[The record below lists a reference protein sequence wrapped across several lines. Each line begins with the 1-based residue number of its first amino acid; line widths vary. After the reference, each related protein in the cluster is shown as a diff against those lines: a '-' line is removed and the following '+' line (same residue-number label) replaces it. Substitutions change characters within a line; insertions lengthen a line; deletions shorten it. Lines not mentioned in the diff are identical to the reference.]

1 MLSLIIRFFIPA
13 LIILIVSELARR
25 SPRLGALLLTLPL
38 ISILAFGAAWL
49 KDHDLK
55 NVSRLA
61 RETLILVPLGLPF
74 FLPLAFAE
82 KLALAILGSDD
93 YRLPVCIH
101 QHRDLARLR
110 TRVRCFVS

>member
-1 MLSLIIRFFIPA
+1 MLSLIIRFIIPA
-13 LIILIVSELARR
+13 MIILIVSELARR

-55 NVSRLA
+55 KVSRLA

-82 KLALAILGSDD
+82 RIGLGFWAAMAVGFLLASCSIGVWFAYG
-93 YRLPVCIH
+93 PK
-101 QHRDLARLR
+101 
-110 TRVRCFVS
+110 

>member
-1 MLSLIIRFFIPA
+1 MFSLIIRFIIPA

-38 ISILAFGAAWL
+38 ISIMAFGAAWL

-55 NVSRLA
+55 SVSRLA

-74 FLPLAFAE
+74 LLPLAFAE
-82 KLALAILGSDD
+82 RFGLGFWAAMAIGFLLASS
-93 YRLPVCIH
+93 CIGVWF
-101 QHRDLARLR
+101 AYGPK
-110 TRVRCFVS
+110 

>member
-1 MLSLIIRFFIPA
+1 MLSLIIRFIIPA
-13 LIILIVSELARR
+13 MIILIVSELARR

-82 KLALAILGSDD
+82 RIGLGFWAAMVVGFLLASCSIGVWFAYG
-93 YRLPVCIH
+93 PK
-101 QHRDLARLR
+101 
-110 TRVRCFVS
+110 